1 MSKHKKKRR
10 GGAINPADAET
21 AVIAGETSGEVVDTV
36 EEKAE
41 DVAAEV
47 TDAVEEKAEDV
58 AEEVTDNVE
67 EKAEDVA
74 AEVTDAVEEKAE
86 NVATE
91 VTDAVEEKAE
101 DVAEEVTDAVE
112 EKAEDTAAEVT
123 DTIEEKAEDVA
134 AEVTDAVEEKV
145 EERPKR
151 KERRQKN
158 RHAEERREEQAEE
171 GFVEQKLSESEKKS
185 LHERFRF
192 DWELEENIIE
202 ALDEDAAELD
212 DADEEAEP
220 EPIQFKSIT
229 FAQAAQTVFGLF
241 LLIFSIIGV
250 TATAFKIYDVVQERK
265 DNTERL
271 EYFADFVMPLVACDS
286 PTFDGASSLNEDI
299 VVTAAC
305 WDIVFHPSSFY
316 ENVGGSY
323 SVSYIDVDRRIAK
336 LFGPGLTYTHK
347 TVGDV
352 DLSFEY
358 DEETG
363 MYTIPAY
370 PRSPAYYPEV
380 TEISETDAGTEITVC
395 YHLPITNW
403 IDSIDTVEKTMI
415 YTLVPTETDYNVVG
429 IRIGEINM
437 SEAN

>member
-21 AVIAGETSGEVVDTV
+21 AVIAGETSEEIVDAVGEKAEDAAAEVTDAVKEKAEDVAAEATDTV

-47 TDAVEEKAEDV
+47 TDAVGEKAEEI
-58 AEEVTDNVE
+58 AG
-67 EKAEDVA
+67 
-74 AEVTDAVEEKAE
+74 
-86 NVATE
+86 E

-101 DVAEEVTDAVE
+101 D
-112 EKAEDTAAEVT
+112 AAEVT
-123 DTIEEKAEDVA
+123 DTVG
-134 AEVTDAVEEKV
+134 EKV
-145 EERPKR
+145 EEKPKR
-151 KERRQKN
+151 KERRLKN
-158 RHAEERREEQAEE
+158 RHADEHREEQAEE

>member
-10 GGAINPADAET
+10 GGAINPAEAET
-21 AVIAGETSGEVVDTV
+21 AVIAGETSEEVVDAVEEKAEDAAEVTDVV

-58 AEEVTDNVE
+58 AAEVTDAVGE
-67 EKAEDVA
+67 KTEDAAKEVTDAVGEKAENVA
-74 AEVTDAVEEKAE
+74 AEVTDTVG
-86 NVATE
+86 
-91 VTDAVEEKAE
+91 
-101 DVAEEVTDAVE
+101 
-112 EKAEDTAAEVT
+112 
-123 DTIEEKAEDVA
+123 
-134 AEVTDAVEEKV
+134 EKV
-145 EERPKR
+145 EEKPKR
-151 KERRQKN
+151 KERRLKN
-158 RHAEERREEQAEE
+158 RHADEHREEQAEE

>member
-10 GGAINPADAET
+10 GGAINPAEAET
-21 AVIAGETSGEVVDTV
+21 AVIAGETSEEIVDAV
-36 EEKAE
+36 GEKAE

-86 NVATE
+86 
-91 VTDAVEEKAE
+91 
-101 DVAEEVTDAVE
+101 DVAEEVTDTAE
-112 EKAEDTAAEVT
+112 EKADAAEEVT
-123 DTIEEKAEDVA
+123 DAVEEKAEDVA
-134 AEVTDAVEEKV
+134 AEVTDAVEEKTEDVAAEVTDAVGEKV
-145 EERPKR
+145 EEKPKR

-171 GFVEQKLSESEKKS
+171 SFVEQKLSESEKKS